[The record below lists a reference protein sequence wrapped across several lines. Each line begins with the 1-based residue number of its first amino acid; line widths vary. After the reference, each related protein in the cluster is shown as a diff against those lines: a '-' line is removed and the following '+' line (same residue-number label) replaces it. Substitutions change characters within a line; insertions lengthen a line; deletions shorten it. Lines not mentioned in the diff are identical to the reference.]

1 LLYNLFTSSIEF
13 NSNAIIEP
21 FHIVAA
27 SLLNGFATEKPG
39 VLSHLDQATNLSI
52 SINFFAQI
60 SQSKLS

>member
-13 NSNAIIEP
+13 NSSAIIEP
-21 FHIVAA
+21 FHIVAD
-27 SLLNGFATEKPG
+27 SLSNGFVTENPG

-52 SINFFAQI
+52 SINLFAQI